1 MKRLLRFSLPLFLF
15 FIAGT
20 ASIAQ
25 EYTYHKVYIYN
36 FTKYIQW
43 PTEKQ
48 KGEFIIGV
56 YGKSSMT
63 KELETM
69 AANRSVGNQKIVV
82 KQVDGT
88 SDAAECHVLFIPSS
102 KSSNLSALK
111 SQLDG
116 KPILFITE
124 KSGMAKEGSDINF
137 ILVDGKLK
145 YEMNKSSLE
154 KSGLK
159 VMPDLV
165 KLAILVNT

>member
-1 MKRLLRFSLPLFLF
+1 MKLLLRFSLLLFIF
-15 FIAGT
+15 FLSSAV
-20 ASIAQ
+20 SFAQ

-43 PTEKQ
+43 PVDKQ

-69 AANRSVGNQKIVV
+69 AANRLVGSQKIVV
-82 KQVDGT
+82 KQIDGIT
-88 SDAAECHVLFIPSS
+88 EAADCHVLFIPSS

-116 KPILFITE
+116 KSILFITE
-124 KSGMAKEGSDINF
+124 KNGMAKEGSDINF

-145 YEMNKSSLE
+145 YEMNKASLE

-165 KLAILVNT
+165 KLAILVNG